1 MSKQQLYIN
10 GSVVDM
16 PNDAVKI
23 KVESNL
29 FSDASKIMTAHSY
42 NIALPRTM
50 TNDSIFANAFVPA
63 ADTGGKSTHRYLTA
77 SLYMDGVPLFE
88 QGRAVLESVDDKG
101 YNINLYWG
109 LLGIFDTIKE
119 EGLNVCDLPA
129 SQYWQESRARWMYLP
144 HKAEYGEMSPQYI
157 SGMSQAIY
165 DSLDTESKELADVTP
180 WILPS
185 IKAINVLNDI
195 MLNYGLTLQLSA
207 EAYNRINLLWHPLTT
222 TKAIAKDESV
232 TINGVVQMHNM
243 SFSGNKYEPTF
254 LSPIHDTSHEPN
266 YQWATLVPELPPPTL
281 NHSATNANIANDC
294 VSIGGVTHTYD
305 RVGAMIAN
313 CDIKVTR
320 VRIFGALPYPSIIY
334 IPSLNDRRIA
344 PTYDPSSPQPQTY
357 DYDIRD
363 EFSVKAGDDILR
375 LADEWQ
381 DPDPS
386 FSAGILNIQLTIE
399 DASGVQN
406 LRPWSYVRNYP
417 NVGIINYISEILA
430 HIGGCIV
437 GSVAAPNTLKIYT
450 LDEVAATT
458 PIALDAY
465 GVKSIT
471 MGIDNL
477 AQKNVYKHK
486 ENDDAGTKDTAE
498 GVIYTSDTTLE
509 LERTA
514 FESKFKVPVL
524 GRVLLWD
531 VEDNKAKWNNAGDYI
546 AGNYDGSVILDTG
559 QNFGEVVS
567 DYMAQYEAMVRYPKV
582 VAVVVRLSVLD
593 LLNFDF
599 AKPVYIKQ
607 LNRSYLVKTLESE
620 SNDTYK
626 LTLVQM

>member
-10 GSVVDM
+10 GNVVDM
-16 PNDAVKI
+16 PNEAVKI

-29 FSDASKIMTAHSY
+29 FSDASKLMTAHSY
-42 NIALPRTM
+42 NIALPRTIN
-50 TNDSIFANAFVPA
+50 NDAIFANAFVPA
-63 ADTGGKSTHRYLTA
+63 ADTGGNTTHRYLSA

-88 QGRAVLESVDDKG
+88 RGQAVLESVDEKG

-109 LLGIFDTIKE
+109 LLGVFDTIKE
-119 EGLNVCDLPA
+119 EGLNVCDLPT
-129 SQYWQESRARWMYLP
+129 SRYWQESRARWMYLP
-144 HKAEYGEMSPQYI
+144 QKEDYGAMSPQYI
-157 SGMSQAIY
+157 SGMDQTIY
-165 DSLDTESKELADVTP
+165 NSLDSDSKDLLDVSP

-185 IKAINVLNDI
+185 IKAANVLGDI
-195 MLNYGLTLQLSA
+195 MQNYGLTLQLST
-207 EAYNRINLLWHPLTT
+207 EANIRLNKLWHPLTT
-222 TKAIAKDESV
+222 TKATAKDESV
-232 TINGVVQMHNM
+232 TINGVVQMHQM
-243 SFSGNKYEPTF
+243 ASNKWVPNF
-254 LSPIHDTSHEPN
+254 IKPIHDTSHEPN
-266 YQWATLVPELPPPTL
+266 YQWAALPLPDHPTSL
-281 NHSATNANIANDC
+281 NHSATNGYIANDC
-294 VSIGGVTHTYD
+294 VSFGGSSTYD

-313 CDIKVTR
+313 CDLKVTR

-334 IPSLNDRRIA
+334 IPNLNDRRIA
-344 PTYDPSSPQPQTY
+344 PTYDGGSTPPQTY
-357 DYDIRD
+357 DVDIRE
-363 EFSVKAGDDILR
+363 EFSVNAGDDILR

-399 DASGVQN
+399 DASGVRN
-406 LRPWSYVRNYP
+406 LRPYDYVRNYP
-417 NVGIINYISEILA
+417 NVGIVNYISEILA
-430 HIGGCIV
+430 HIGGCVV
-437 GSVAAPNTLKIYT
+437 GSVATPNTLKIYT

-465 GVKSIT
+465 GVKSIK
-471 MGIDNL
+471 MGIDSL
-477 AQKNVYKHK
+477 AHKNVYEHK

-498 GVIYTSDTTLE
+498 GVIYSNDTTLA

-524 GRVLLWD
+524 GRVLLWK
-531 VEDNKAKWNNAGDYI
+531 VEDSKASWVNAGDYI
-546 AGNYDGSVILDTG
+546 AGYESDADTIVNTG
-559 QNFGEVVS
+559 QDFASVVS
-567 DYMAQYEAMVRYPKV
+567 DYMTNYEAMVRYPKV
-582 VAVVVRLSVLD
+582 VTVVVRLSVLD

>member
-10 GSVVDM
+10 GNVVDM

-50 TNDSIFANAFVPA
+50 TNDSIFANAFVPS

-77 SLYMDGVPLFE
+77 SLYMDGVPLFVDG
-88 QGRAVLESVDDKG
+88 QAVLNKVDDKG
-101 YNINLYWG
+101 YNLNLYWG
-109 LLGIFDTIKE
+109 LLGFFDSIKD
-119 EGLNVCDLPA
+119 EGLNVCDLPC
-129 SQYWQESRARWMYLP
+129 SKFWQESRARWDYLP
-144 HKAEYGEMSPQYI
+144 ARDGYAAILPQYY
-157 SGMSQAIY
+157 SGMSQAVY
-165 DSLDTESKELADVTP
+165 NTLDTESKELADKLP
-180 WILPS
+180 WLLPS
-185 IKAINVLNDI
+185 IKAELVLGDI
-195 MLNYGLTLQLSA
+195 LTNYGLTMQLTEDSA
-207 EAYNRINLLWHPLTT
+207 ERLSHLWHPLTT
-222 TKAIAKDESV
+222 TKGIAKGESV
-232 TINGVVQMHNM
+232 AVNGVVQMHNM

-294 VSIGGVTHTYD
+294 VSIYIGNQYG
-305 RVGAMIAN
+305 RVGYMTAN
-313 CDIKVTR
+313 CDIKVSR

-344 PTYDPSSPQPQTY
+344 PTYDSGSTPPQTY
-357 DYDIRD
+357 DIDIR
-363 EFSVKAGDDILR
+363 ESFSVSAGEDILF
-375 LADEWQ
+375 LADEWR
-381 DPDPS
+381 DPPES
-386 FSAGILNIQLTIE
+386 FQAGILNIQLTID
-399 DASGVQN
+399 DASGVQD
-406 LRPWSYVRNYP
+406 LRPWSFVRNYP

-437 GSVAAPNTLKIYT
+437 GNVASSNKVRIATI
-450 LDEVAATT
+450 DETAEAT
-458 PIALDAY
+458 PISLDTY

-471 MGIDNL
+471 MAFENL

-498 GVIYTSDTTLE
+498 GRIYTNNTTLNR
-509 LERTA
+509 ERTA
-514 FESKFKVPVL
+514 FDSKFKVPVQ
-524 GRVLLWD
+524 GRVRLWKVD
-531 VEDNKAKWNNAGDYI
+531 DDKASWNNAGDYI
-546 AGNYDGSVILDTG
+546 AGSYNGDYILDTG
-559 QNFGEVVS
+559 QNFE
-567 DYMAQYEAMVRYPKV
+567 DIIANYYTQYAKIVDRPKV
-582 VAVVVRLSVLD
+582 IEATVRLTVLD
-593 LLNFDF
+593 LINFDF

>member
-16 PNDAVKI
+16 PNEAVKI

-29 FSDASKIMTAHSY
+29 FSDASKLMTAHSY
-42 NIALPRTM
+42 NIALPRTIN
-50 TNDSIFANAFVPA
+50 NDAIFGNAFVPA
-63 ADTGGKSTHRYLTA
+63 ADTGGNTTHRYLSA

-88 QGRAVLESVDDKG
+88 QCRAVLESVDEKG

-129 SQYWQESRARWMYLP
+129 SRYWQESRARWMYLP
-144 HKAEYGEMSPQYI
+144 QKEDYGAMSPQYI
-157 SGMSQAIY
+157 SGMTQTIY
-165 DSLDTESKELADVTP
+165 NNLDTESKELLDVSP

-207 EAYNRINLLWHPLTT
+207 KASNRINLLWHPLTT
-222 TKAIAKDESV
+222 TKAIAKDENV
-232 TINGVVQMHNM
+232 TINSVVQMHNM
-243 SFSGNKYEPTF
+243 SFSDNKYEPTF
-254 LSPIHDTSHEPN
+254 LAPIHDTSHEPN
-266 YQWATLVPELPPPTL
+266 YQWAALMNPDAPPTL

-294 VSIGGVTHTYD
+294 VSIYIGNQYG
-305 RVGAMIAN
+305 RVGYMTAN

-320 VRIFGALPYPSIIY
+320 MRIFGALPYPSIIY

-344 PTYDPSSPQPQTY
+344 PTYDSGSTPPQTY
-357 DYDIRD
+357 DIDIR
-363 EFSVKAGDDILR
+363 ESFSVSAGEDILF
-375 LADEWQ
+375 LADEWR
-381 DPDPS
+381 DPLDA
-386 FSAGILNIQLTIE
+386 FQAGILNIQLTIE

-406 LRPWSYVRNYP
+406 RRPWSYVRNYP
-417 NVGIINYISEILA
+417 NVGIVNYISEILA

-437 GSVAAPNTLKIYT
+437 GSVATPNTLKIYT
-450 LDEVAATT
+450 IDEVAATI
-458 PIALDAY
+458 PIDLDAY

-498 GVIYTSDTTLE
+498 GVIYTIDTTLE

-531 VEDNKAKWNNAGDYI
+531 VDGEKATWNNAGDYI
-546 AGNYDGSVILDTG
+546 AGYVDGADTIVNTG
-559 QNFGEVVS
+559 QDFANVVS
-567 DYMAQYEAMVRYPKV
+567 NYMAQYEAMVRYPKV

-599 AKPVYIKQ
+599 AKPIYIKQ